1 MTFGIV
7 SRFPPPQKTSTN
19 PQTCAFAAAN
29 FGLGVTQVYLTAIE
43 GQSPAEARITLR
55 RIRESLLKGCMLFG
69 VPRMLNSFYPL
80 AKAIPGEEYID
91 PVDVRE
97 GVTNPM
103 DLADRGLKVFRNV
116 YRDETDG
123 ILEPYRIAPEL
134 SSPPSQSLSDGR
146 KYGSAV

>member
-1 MTFGIV
+1 
-7 SRFPPPQKTSTN
+7 
-19 PQTCAFAAAN
+19 
-29 FGLGVTQVYLTAIE
+29 
-43 GQSPAEARITLR
+43 
-55 RIRESLLKGCMLFG
+55 MLFG

-80 AKAIPGEEYID
+80 AKAIPGEEYVD

-134 SSPPSQSLSDGR
+134 SILPSRESLSDG
-146 KYGSAV
+146 